1 MDENKEQIIVPGL
14 YLVSTPI
21 GNMEDITLRALNVLK
36 KSDVILCEDTR
47 RSGKL
52 LSYFQ
57 IKRKLLPYHKFIEKK
72 VSNNIIDLIK
82 KNKVISLISDA
93 GTPTIS
99 DPGIVLVNKCIEE
112 NLSIYP
118 IPGSSAVTS
127 AVSAS
132 GFSDQYLFYGFL
144 TKKKNELKNIL
155 KNLCNLNYSIV
166 FFIPASKIN
175 FYLSQFKPYFF
186 DRKIVI
192 AREMTKIHE
201 EFIRGKV
208 ESINNLSE
216 TLKGELTI
224 VLSEKI
230 KEKNIKKEIN
240 ESVKIDIKK
249 MLKKYSHKDVVEFI
263 SKKENLPKKMIYNFC
278 LKLRKWNEKKFYN
291 IIFFIFT

>member
-1 MDENKEQIIVPGL
+1 MDKNKEQIITPGL

-36 KSDVILCEDTR
+36 KSDIILCEDTR

-57 IKRKLLPYHKFIEKK
+57 IESKLLPYHKFIEKK
-72 VSNNIIDLIK
+72 VSNNIIDSIK

-155 KNLCNLNYSIV
+155 KSLCNLNYSIV

-175 FYLSQFKPYFF
+175 FYISQFKTYFF

-192 AREMTKIHE
+192 AKEMTKIHE
-201 EFIRGKV
+201 EFIRGEV
-208 ESINNLSE
+208 ESINNLSK

-230 KEKNIKKEIN
+230 KAKNIKKEIN

-278 LKLRKWNEKKFYN
+278 LKLRK
-291 IIFFIFT
+291 

>member
-1 MDENKEQIIVPGL
+1 MDKNKEQIITPGL
-14 YLVSTPI
+14 YIVSTPI

-36 KSDVILCEDTR
+36 KSDIILCEDTR

-57 IKRKLLPYHKFIEKK
+57 IESKLLPYHKFNEKK
-72 VSNNIIDLIK
+72 VSNNIISSIK
-82 KNKVISLISDA
+82 KNKVISLICDA

-99 DPGIVLVNKCIEE
+99 DPGIILVNKCIEE
-112 NLSIYP
+112 NLNIYP
-118 IPGSSAVTS
+118 IPGSTAVTS
-127 AVSAS
+127 AVSVS
-132 GFSDQYLFYGFL
+132 GFSNQYLFYGFL
-144 TKKKNELKNIL
+144 VKKEKELENVL
-155 KNLCNLNYSIV
+155 KSLCNLNYSIV

-175 FYLSQFKPYFF
+175 FYISQFKAYFF

-192 AREMTKIHE
+192 AKEMTKIHE

-278 LKLRKWNEKKFYN
+278 LKLRK
-291 IIFFIFT
+291 